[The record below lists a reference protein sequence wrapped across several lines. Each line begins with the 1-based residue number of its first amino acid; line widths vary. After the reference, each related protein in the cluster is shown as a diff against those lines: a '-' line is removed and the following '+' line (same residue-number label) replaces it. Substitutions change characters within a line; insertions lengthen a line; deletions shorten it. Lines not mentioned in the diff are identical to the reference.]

1 MMTETLAVPDGW
13 KSVSSPPSLFRRY
26 EFASYAETREF
37 LDRLALLSEETGLY
51 PDLGFGKTYAN
62 VTLRGAGTAMPSTP
76 EIDYAGR
83 ANTMAQACLP

>member
-1 MMTETLAVPDGW
+1 MAETLAVPDGW

-26 EFASYAETREF
+26 EFSSYAETREF

-62 VTLRGAGTAMPSTP
+62 VTLRGTGTAMPSAP

-83 ANTMAQACLP
+83 ANTMAQVCLP